1 MSDLADPVWL
11 VQISSYDGSLEVN
24 PVGLCLLQQIYEP
37 VHVIAAF
44 GPNGT
49 GKSFL
54 LNQLAGDQNG
64 FPVPTCGRLTRPNMT
79 MRVLRHCKP
88 QDKTLVF
95 LDTEGFDEKEAEQFF
110 ILAVLLSSTF
120 LYNTKKDITLE
131 TLNKLTHVNKLTS
144 TVQVTT
150 IDGMNQS
157 FLLSGVLPEFVWCVR
172 DAELEL
178 TMGEVILNAQDYLDS
193 VFNQVQ
199 DNDEAP
205 GRHIQ
210 NLFNSHKLFDFC
222 LPHGDRSYAMQ
233 LKPQFLNQVQTLQ
246 RHICQT
252 HPKMFTGGQLVNG
265 KILGTLLQLYAEK
278 LSAGINIV
286 LDDINEELTLGDC
299 YDQALPVQ
307 PELESQNLTELGAAK
322 MPTVKFTPYVG
333 EDTSSRNK
341 AECGRPS
348 LEFQDIYSRVNA
360 SGSHLESVLDSIQM
374 DTPVCLIENTKDNQ
388 LQMCQS
394 ALMLLESIQQPVVVV
409 AIVGLYRTG
418 KSFLMN
424 KLAGKPTGFSLGST
438 IQSET
443 KGIWM
448 WCLPH
453 PKKPGHTL
461 VLLDTEGLGDV
472 EKGDQ
477 KNDNWIFAMAVL
489 LSSTLVYNSMGTINN
504 EALLNLHYVTELTKH
519 IKVKSQVESEEESST
534 GFSGFFPSFVW
545 AVRDFTLELE
555 KDGKPITEDQYLE
568 TALQLKSGTS
578 KKVLEYNMPR
588 ECIQTYFP
596 WRKCFVFDRP
606 SSRANLQ
613 KLEMLEECELEPD
626 FVNQAK
632 AFCDHILGA
641 SMPKTLKGGIGV
653 TGFLLAK
660 LAVTYVDAIRCGKIP
675 CLENAVHA
683 LAEIENS
690 SAVQMAF
697 QHYKEEINKKADLPT
712 EDQKEMS
719 DLHSQCEKEALHIFM
734 SRSFKDDDQK
744 FQAVLAERIKK
755 EYEDICQKN
764 AEQSKNF
771 CVALLL
777 QMGEDLEYS
786 LENNYYLKPGGYEDF
801 QQDLG
806 NTISQYNEATRK
818 GIKAKETLSDY
829 LKEKDTRG
837 SMILAADKAMTE
849 NEKQQKEEQAK
860 VELAKWE
867 AATLDAKLKDTEMQ
881 LEDQRSS
888 YNLHIQQLQD
898 KMESDRRKAVQEH
911 ERLLNKKLQ
920 EQKAMLE
927 QGFKERADQLEA
939 EIRQLRSQGTGRGPC
954 GSFLGNVV
962 RSIGRVFGF

>member
-286 LDDINEELTLGDC
+286 LDDINEELTLRDC

-307 PELESQNLTELGAAK
+307 PELESQDLTELGAAK

-568 TALQLKSGTS
+568 TALQLKSG
-578 KKVLEYNMPR
+578 KR
-588 ECIQTYFP
+588 
-596 WRKCFVFDRP
+596 D
-606 SSRANLQ
+606 
-613 KLEMLEECELEPD
+613 
-626 FVNQAK
+626 
-632 AFCDHILGA
+632 
-641 SMPKTLKGGIGV
+641 
-653 TGFLLAK
+653 
-660 LAVTYVDAIRCGKIP
+660 YVII
-675 CLENAVHA
+675 
-683 LAEIENS
+683 I
-690 SAVQMAF
+690 
-697 QHYKEEINKKADLPT
+697 
-712 EDQKEMS
+712 
-719 DLHSQCEKEALHIFM
+719 
-734 SRSFKDDDQK
+734 
-744 FQAVLAERIKK
+744 
-755 EYEDICQKN
+755 
-764 AEQSKNF
+764 
-771 CVALLL
+771 
-777 QMGEDLEYS
+777 
-786 LENNYYLKPGGYEDF
+786 
-801 QQDLG
+801 
-806 NTISQYNEATRK
+806 
-818 GIKAKETLSDY
+818 
-829 LKEKDTRG
+829 
-837 SMILAADKAMTE
+837 
-849 NEKQQKEEQAK
+849 
-860 VELAKWE
+860 
-867 AATLDAKLKDTEMQ
+867 
-881 LEDQRSS
+881 
-888 YNLHIQQLQD
+888 
-898 KMESDRRKAVQEH
+898 
-911 ERLLNKKLQ
+911 
-920 EQKAMLE
+920 
-927 QGFKERADQLEA
+927 
-939 EIRQLRSQGTGRGPC
+939 
-954 GSFLGNVV
+954 
-962 RSIGRVFGF
+962 